1 MPAKE
6 LTDVGNNRSAEAK
19 IGGITPGTLILR
31 GRWEESPEKILF
43 PTCLLGYWTIIF
55 LWDLSIK
62 TINAIT
68 AIANTKIII
77 IKIGDIAP
85 VLPCSNICAK
95 ALGNSATIPEKIINE
110 TPLPNPL

>member
-1 MPAKE
+1 MYIAKYRGWPLPNRELTVINHSGLSDPIPAKE

-19 IGGITPGTLILR
+19 IGGMTPGTLILR

-62 TINAIT
+62 TINAMT

-77 IKIGDIAP
+77 I
-85 VLPCSNICAK
+85 
-95 ALGNSATIPEKIINE
+95 E
-110 TPLPNPL
+110 T